1 MADALSGRA
10 DSEAVFEQLVKDD
23 YFVTALHGREQT
35 VYQYHPLLCDFLRKR
50 AEDSLNNRERAA
62 LQKRAAELLESADQ
76 IEDTVALRIAGRDW
90 DELSRL
96 IREHAETMLAQG
108 RGQTLEAWLE
118 EFPPARMRK
127 DPWMLRWL
135 AACRLPIAPR
145 ESRRLYEQSYE
156 LFAADDGPDLEGL
169 CSALAGVMYAILND
183 LDDLTLLDRWIG
195 ESLKISETYAESPSP
210 ATAARLTSYTFMS
223 MVFRQPDHPDIETW
237 GERTVAFGE
246 ADLSPRQL
254 AEVAIIIAASTA
266 WTGRFHHTEAAL
278 QALRRL
284 VTYPDIPMVIHAI
297 LHNVEAMYSMLIGDY
312 DECMTAVQAGL
323 ELADA
328 TGVTIWRN
336 RTIIFGI
343 GGALGVGNA
352 AMADELAAQLD
363 QPALAQRRFDSCLFH
378 YFRGWQAQLQNDV
391 LLAYHEVRSA
401 LRIAREIGL
410 PFFEILCGLSLGQ
423 VLFACGDQR
432 KARRILKEIRAVAVR
447 ITNRLLEYMSFIGF
461 AQIALEA
468 GRPRSGRNALRYA
481 LSVGREKGY
490 THMLSWQPD
499 AMARLCVFAL
509 EEGIETEYVRSLIE
523 KRGLVPETP
532 PYHVESWPWT
542 FRLRTLGGFELE
554 RRDHKSV
561 LSGRAHGRP
570 IEVLKVALAMG
581 GKNVSVDRI
590 TDALWPNIDRD
601 YAHRSFNTTL
611 HRLRKLLGEDAA
623 ITLADNQLSLSQR
636 YFWVDT
642 WVFDQTLETLRAEMR
657 KPGTAPENL
666 KETADRLL
674 ALYRGG
680 FLPGDE
686 DAAWV
691 VSCREQLRNKF
702 VRFIN
707 EVGHWFEENGQFDEA
722 VEFYYRGLEADE
734 VAESMYRH
742 IMLCCEKLGRQ
753 AEAIDAYNRCC
764 KTLDSRLHVAP
775 SKETL
780 DIYEKLRK

>member
-1 MADALSGRA
+1 
-10 DSEAVFEQLVKDD
+10 
-23 YFVTALHGREQT
+23 
-35 VYQYHPLLCDFLRKR
+35 
-50 AEDSLNNRERAA
+50 
-62 LQKRAAELLESADQ
+62 
-76 IEDTVALRIAGRDW
+76 
-90 DELSRL
+90 
-96 IREHAETMLAQG
+96 
-108 RGQTLEAWLE
+108 
-118 EFPPARMRK
+118 
-127 DPWMLRWL
+127 
-135 AACRLPIAPR
+135 
-145 ESRRLYEQSYE
+145 
-156 LFAADDGPDLEGL
+156 
-169 CSALAGVMYAILND
+169 
-183 LDDLTLLDRWIG
+183 
-195 ESLKISETYAESPSP
+195 
-210 ATAARLTSYTFMS
+210 
-223 MVFRQPDHPDIETW
+223 
-237 GERTVAFGE
+237 
-246 ADLSPRQL
+246 
-254 AEVAIIIAASTA
+254 
-266 WTGRFHHTEAAL
+266 
-278 QALRRL
+278 
-284 VTYPDIPMVIHAI
+284 
-297 LHNVEAMYSMLIGDY
+297 
-312 DECMTAVQAGL
+312 
-323 ELADA
+323 
-328 TGVTIWRN
+328 
-336 RTIIFGI
+336 
-343 GGALGVGNA
+343 
-352 AMADELAAQLD
+352 
-363 QPALAQRRFDSCLFH
+363 
-378 YFRGWQAQLQNDV
+378 
-391 LLAYHEVRSA
+391 
-401 LRIAREIGL
+401 
-410 PFFEILCGLSLGQ
+410 

-432 KARRILKEIRAVAVR
+432 KARRILKEVRAVAVR

-481 LSVGREKGY
+481 LRVGREKGY
-490 THMLSWQPD
+490 THMLSWQPG

-509 EEGIETEYVRSLIE
+509 EEGIETEYVHSLIE
-523 KRGLVPETP
+523 KRGLVPEAP

-542 FRLRTLGGFELE
+542 FRVRTLGGFELE
-554 RRDHKSV
+554 RHDHKSV

-570 IEVLKVALAMG
+570 IEVLKIALAMG

-623 ITLADNQLSLSQR
+623 ITLADNQLSLSER

-657 KPGTAPENL
+657 QPDASPENL
-666 KETADRLL
+666 KELTDRLL

-753 AEAIDAYNRCC
+753 AEAIDAYNRCR
-764 KTLDSRLHVAP
+764 KTLDSQLHVAP

-780 DIYEKLRK
+780 DIYEKLKK